1 MLVRDVA
8 AALSAQVVGD
18 GSLAVERVVHPAD
31 AAAPSDLAV
40 AMSHEAFS
48 ALAASKAQAAVVS
61 EKSPKPHGLKA
72 VIVASHERSA
82 LARLTALFDRGPAHQ
97 PGIHETAIIAPDAI
111 VGENVNIG
119 PYVVIGPRSR
129 IGAKSI
135 ILPNVTIGAD
145 VTIGAKALIYS
156 GVQIG
161 DRVSIGQ
168 RIIIQSNTSIGCDG
182 FSFLPVPGNEGGAD
196 NGATP
201 TRVHSLGTVEIGDDV
216 EIGANTTV
224 ARATLEATRIGD
236 GTKIDNQVQIAH
248 NVKIGQSCLICGM
261 VGVSGSV
268 QIGDRVL
275 VAGGVGIADH
285 VKIGSDAMVAA
296 GSGVGTNVPAHGR
309 VSGYPAMPHERTVD
323 IYMFLARHKRLIDDL
338 TEVKSR
344 LETIENSTANKK

>member
-31 AAAPSDLAV
+31 AAAASDLAV

-119 PYVVIGPRSR
+119 PYVVIGAGSR
-129 IGAKSI
+129 IGANSI
-135 ILPNVTIGAD
+135 ILPNVTIGAN
-145 VTIGAKALIYS
+145 VAIGAKALIYS

-161 DRVSIGQ
+161 DRVSTGK
-168 RIIIQSNTSIGCDG
+168 RVIIQSNATIGCDG
-182 FSFLPVPGNEGGAD
+182 FSFIPVSGNGNSQPPA
-196 NGATP
+196 
-201 TRVHSLGTVEIGDDV
+201 RVHSLGTVEIGDDV